1 MAGTSP
7 RPPEQYYYQ
16 EPHQHELTDFHVNE
30 LAADQAGGLSPFG
43 PDREF
48 PLPIDK
54 IRYTHPGPAD
64 RPRLADGR

>member
-7 RPPEQYYYQ
+7 RAPEQYYHR
-16 EPHQHELTDFHVNE
+16 EPNQPEQIDFRVNE

-54 IRYTHPGPAD
+54 IRYTHPGPGD